1 MLLFSTRI
9 LVFCV
14 IILIGSLSSFLY
26 ALSERRSS
34 SFSYS
39 LFMTIVV
46 LSLAEST
53 MSVSLFRSWRDNRS
67 CLVMFGGGGLALERI
82 LVTCGYYLLVL
93 MGVGR

>member
-1 MLLFSTRI
+1 MI
-9 LVFCV
+9 V
-14 IILIGSLSSFLY
+14 LIGSLSSFLY

-53 MSVSLFRSWRDNRS
+53 MSLFRSWRDNRS

>member
-1 MLLFSTRI
+1 MS
-9 LVFCV
+9 
-14 IILIGSLSSFLY
+14 
-26 ALSERRSS
+26 
-34 SFSYS
+34 
-39 LFMTIVV
+39 IVV

-53 MSVSLFRSWRDNRS
+53 MSLFRSWRDNRS